1 MSTIRELEE
10 IISKDKFENSYQEVP
25 VKNKSELRL
34 TLEIQQDRDEGKT
47 IPVRTG
53 LTMEEF
59 HFVHRLLEQE
69 PAPLRRGRELLDM
82 DICLVIFLQ
91 WLRIGQSYS
100 ELATSFKL
108 HRCRVQSITTDLWN
122 PPINVLHK
130 ELLLKKPYDYVS
142 RNKFDNFEDA
152 IGALDATLI
161 RVTKP
166 VSRADAN
173 KYLSGKHRAYGIRL
187 RVLVAPDGYCIH
199 YGGIKKGRRHD
210 IVLYQKSKLANDMI
224 RYIKLSDGTTIPT
237 RGAILADGGY
247 CGIHATYPEAV
258 IPRKRLPHQQL
269 SPEDKEFNRKLGHN

>member
-122 PPINVLHK
+122 PLINVLHK
-130 ELLLKKPYDYVS
+130 ELLPKSLMT
-142 RNKFDNFEDA
+142 
-152 IGALDATLI
+152 TL
-161 RVTKP
+161 VET
-166 VSRADAN
+166 N
-173 KYLSGKHRAYGIRL
+173 LTTL
-187 RVLVAPDGYCIH
+187 RM
-199 YGGIKKGRRHD
+199 
-210 IVLYQKSKLANDMI
+210 Q
-224 RYIKLSDGTTIPT
+224 
-237 RGAILADGGY
+237 
-247 CGIHATYPEAV
+247 
-258 IPRKRLPHQQL
+258 
-269 SPEDKEFNRKLGHN
+269 